1 MRPMTIWEKI
11 SPWKIMTV
19 SRRLKIRRDLYHA
32 IDRLPER
39 YRSVV
44 IMKYFDDMKIS
55 EIARTLDIPEGTVKA
70 YLSRARNEL
79 RLYLKEDYLGGL
91 SVCK

>member
-1 MRPMTIWEKI
+1 
-11 SPWKIMTV
+11 MTV
-19 SRRLKIRRDLYHA
+19 SRRLKNQKGTPPEEKWDLYHA

-70 YLSRARNEL
+70 YLSRAETN
-79 RLYLKEDYLGGL
+79 
-91 SVCK
+91 CAFI